1 MSVRFDRTRLL
12 GRWPTMPSPVRLYSC
27 DTKICTR
34 FAPTLP
40 EIRGRY
46 FLNEP
51 SMLMVA
57 LEQKRK
63 LLGCDQVLRPELD
76 FDPSLIEVFKEL

>member
-1 MSVRFDRTRLL
+1 
-12 GRWPTMPSPVRLYSC
+12 MPSPVRLYSC

-34 FAPTLP
+34 FSPTLP

-46 FLNEP
+46 LLNEP

-63 LLGCDQVLRPELD
+63 LLGCDQVLRPETD
-76 FDPSLIEVFKEL
+76 FDPSLIKVFKEL